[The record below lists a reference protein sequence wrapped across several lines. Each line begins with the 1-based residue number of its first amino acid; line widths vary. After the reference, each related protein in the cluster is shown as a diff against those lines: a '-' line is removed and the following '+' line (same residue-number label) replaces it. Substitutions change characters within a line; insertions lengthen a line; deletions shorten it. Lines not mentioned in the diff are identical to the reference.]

1 MINSPGKFLRDIVS
15 SEYRKAA
22 DESIVLAGVD
32 ELKQEVTILMKAS
45 TMSRNRLRAS
55 RSRRETPRRFSVRGS
70 PIHGHGVFALTHI
83 PKGTRLIEYTGERI
97 SHEEADRRYAA
108 AHEYSPHTMLFTVND
123 DIVIDATER
132 GSSARWFNHSCSP
145 NCEVADEDDRI
156 FIETRRDIRPGE
168 ELTYD
173 YNLQLGEP
181 HTAAAKRE
189 NPCFCGSR
197 RCRGT
202 LLGDE
207 E

>member
-1 MINSPGKFLRDIVS
+1 
-15 SEYRKAA
+15 
-22 DESIVLAGVD
+22 
-32 ELKQEVTILMKAS
+32 MKAS
-45 TMSRNRLRAS
+45 AKNHSRIRRTRA
-55 RSRRETPRRFSVRGS
+55 RRKTLRRFSVRRS
-70 PIHGHGVFALTHI
+70 PIHGRGAFALTHI

-97 SHEEADRRYAA
+97 SHDEADRRYAA
-108 AHEYSPHTMLFTVND
+108 EHEYSPHTMLFTVND
-123 DIVIDATER
+123 DIVIDATRR

-145 NCEVADEDDRI
+145 NCEVEDEDDRI
-156 FIETRRDIRPGE
+156 FVETRRDIWLGE

-197 RCRGT
+197 RCRRT
-202 LLGDE
+202 LLGKE

>member
-1 MINSPGKFLRDIVS
+1 MKPASKG
-15 SEYRKAA
+15 RKG
-22 DESIVLAGVD
+22 VLP
-32 ELKQEVTILMKAS
+32 M
-45 TMSRNRLRAS
+45 
-55 RSRRETPRRFSVRGS
+55 RSRRKPGRRFSVRHS
-70 PIHGHGVFALTHI
+70 PIHGRGAFALTYI

-108 AHEYSPHTMLFTVND
+108 EHEYSPHTMLFTVD
-123 DIVIDATER
+123 DKIVIDATQR

-145 NCEVADEDDRI
+145 NCTVEDENGRI
-156 FIETRRDIRPGE
+156 FIDTHRDIRPGE

-181 HTAAAKRE
+181 HTEAAKRE

-202 LLGDE
+202 LLGTE